1 MISILFMQ
9 LHSQVQTSKSELQK
23 STVMLQNKII
33 ELQQRN
39 LELQKS
45 NADREHTI
53 KNITDLYH
61 VKNEQVKCY
70 IYDSKINISYIM
82 YQDQ

>member
-1 MISILFMQ
+1 MQ
-9 LHSQVQTSKSELQK
+9 LHSQLQTSKSELQE
-23 STVMLQNKII
+23 STVMLQNQII

-39 LELQKS
+39 LELQKC
-45 NADREHTI
+45 NADLEHTI
-53 KNITDLYH
+53 KSITDLYH
-61 VKNEQVKCY
+61 VENEQVKCH